1 MSMNNKE
8 QYIQFCQKEENL
20 PLFLQ
25 PWWLDAVTIPDGKH
39 WDVLLAKNKGNQ
51 ILAVLPFIIGKKFGL
66 KYVVMPQMTQ
76 YTGVWIK
83 DLQTKNVA
91 HSLSKENSLQN
102 DLIEQIKKLNISFFE
117 LNFPLT
123 YKNWLPFYWAGYNQ
137 QTCYTYRFEDISDTD
152 KIFNSMFFSPKRGNI
167 RKAKKILHIEYSM
180 TADEFYELKCKHLAS
195 QGKKNILSKNFL
207 CNVIDLSRKRNQGLI
222 ASAVDDNG
230 NIHAAIFVV
239 WDSNSAYQIKTAVNP
254 NYRGSGASTFIVW
267 EVIKKL
273 SKITKSWDFTGSMF
287 ENVNL
292 SVREFGTTQTPYFK
306 ISKYIKPITIL
317 KEICNI

>member
-1 MSMNNKE
+1 M
-8 QYIQFCQKEENL
+8 
-20 PLFLQ
+20 
-25 PWWLDAVTIPDGKH
+25 
-39 WDVLLAKNKGNQ
+39 
-51 ILAVLPFIIGKKFGL
+51 
-66 KYVVMPQMTQ
+66 
-76 YTGVWIK
+76 
-83 DLQTKNVA
+83 
-91 HSLSKENSLQN
+91 
-102 DLIEQIKKLNISFFE
+102 
-117 LNFPLT
+117 
-123 YKNWLPFYWAGYNQ
+123 
-137 QTCYTYRFEDISDTD
+137 
-152 KIFNSMFFSPKRGNI
+152 
-167 RKAKKILHIEYSM
+167 
-180 TADEFYELKCKHLAS
+180 
-195 QGKKNILSKNFL
+195 
-207 CNVIDLSRKRNQGLI
+207 SRKRNQGLI